1 MMRNAAVLADG
12 TAQEL
17 ETWLPVS
24 GCMARVSLR
33 GSGNRPAL
41 ELFADGSLIGVTVAG
56 AFGARPVAV
65 AIQGMRA
72 GRPRRCWA
80 LALGSV
86 TDGGL
91 PSAVAFVSARG
102 ARYVEPLVIAG
113 TFWVAEEAGRFRCA
127 SAAGHGALCLHRIVA
142 RT

>member
-17 ETWLPVS
+17 EIWLPVS

-41 ELFADGSLIGVTVAG
+41 ELFADGGLIGVTVAG
-56 AFGARPVAV
+56 AFGARPVAT

-72 GRPRRCWA
+72 GRPRRHWA
-80 LALGSV
+80 LAWGSLM
-86 TDGGL
+86 DGGL
-91 PSAVAFVSARG
+91 PAVAFSSVRRVS
-102 ARYVEPLVIAG
+102 YVEPVIIAG
-113 TFWVAEEAGRFRCA
+113 TFWIAEEAGRFRCA
-127 SAAGHGALCLHRIVA
+127 AAAGHGALCLHRTVA